1 MQIVYK
7 YLISS
12 LLPAN
17 LEIELQGGSIPRH
30 SPSLFSAHGRFI
42 TGPSNL
48 KQAKTVGK
56 IPKVYLFNDDL
67 SCKQYYLVVYRV
79 LSATLCLFI
88 DGEYNWCP
96 GRSCDIH
103 LCLRLFLLFS
113 ILFW

>member
-56 IPKVYLFNDDL
+56 IPKVYLFNDDQ

-88 DGEYNWCP
+88 DGE
-96 GRSCDIH
+96 
-103 LCLRLFLLFS
+103 FTKVVKLL
-113 ILFW
+113 